1 MQKIQIV
8 LSDGRVMN
16 AELYEDVAPITVN
29 NFLRLIDED
38 FFAGLIFHRVI
49 PRFMIQG
56 GGMDIAF
63 NPKNASSIKGEFK
76 SNGYDNPLKH
86 TKGVLSMARTNMP
99 NSASSQFFICVADTP
114 FLDGEYATF
123 GRLSDQ
129 ESVDIAVDI
138 SNVKTVSV
146 GYYDDV
152 PFEPIV
158 IKTIKRA

>member
-1 MQKIQIV
+1 M
-8 LSDGRVMN
+8 
-16 AELYEDVAPITVN
+16 DV
-29 NFLRLIDED
+29 
-38 FFAGLIFHRVI
+38 
-49 PRFMIQG
+49 
-56 GGMDIAF
+56 AF
-63 NPKNASSIKGEFK
+63 NPKNASAIKGEFK

-99 NSASSQFFICVADTP
+99 NSASSQFFICVEDTP

-123 GRLSDQ
+123 GRLSDE

-138 SNVKTVSV
+138 SKVYTVSV

-152 PFEPIV
+152 PYEPIV